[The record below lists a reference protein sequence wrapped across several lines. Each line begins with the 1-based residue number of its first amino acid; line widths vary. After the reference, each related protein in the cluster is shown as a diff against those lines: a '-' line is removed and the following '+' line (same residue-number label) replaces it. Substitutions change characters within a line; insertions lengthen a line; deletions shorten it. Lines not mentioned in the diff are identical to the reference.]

1 MYNVLIEQLP
11 QEKMDKVREKQIQWI
26 NIRDSIAEK
35 NGKKFEGGTMQP
47 LVYTDSLGETTKE
60 RCYELVNKYMK

>member
-1 MYNVLIEQLP
+1 
-11 QEKMDKVREKQIQWI
+11 MDKVREKQIQWI